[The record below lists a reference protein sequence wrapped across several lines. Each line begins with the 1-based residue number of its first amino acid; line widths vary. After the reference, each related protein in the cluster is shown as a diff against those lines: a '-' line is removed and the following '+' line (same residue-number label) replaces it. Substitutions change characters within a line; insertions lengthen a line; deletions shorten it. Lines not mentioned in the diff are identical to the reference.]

1 MEPTTINCPCGYG
14 INLGSENKTCPICG
28 LNLEPLHRIN
38 SLPYRYFE
46 KGLSF
51 YELKEF
57 ERAKQYFMTCLSLT
71 EDPGPDLFEYLGL
84 SSLGAEDYVSAGK
97 YLMLAV
103 EKNPDNKETANAL
116 TELKKKEN
124 KKKLLHGIMISLL
137 VILPVCCL
145 VFIILDGR
153 GRQEIKKLEKIVA
166 VQNEIITSK
175 SAVTTNTGQT
185 TVAKPALSLLY
196 HVRPGETLS
205 QISHSIYGTEKNWE
219 LIFNANKDKITN
231 PDILEVQS
239 SIIVPLSPENLQH

>member
-1 MEPTTINCPCGYG
+1 
-14 INLGSENKTCPICG
+14 
-28 LNLEPLHRIN
+28 
-38 SLPYRYFE
+38 
-46 KGLSF
+46 
-51 YELKEF
+51 
-57 ERAKQYFMTCLSLT
+57 
-71 EDPGPDLFEYLGL
+71 
-84 SSLGAEDYVSAGK
+84 
-97 YLMLAV
+97 MLAV
-103 EKNPDNKETANAL
+103 EKNPDNMETANAL
-116 TELKKKEN
+116 TELKKKGN

>member
-28 LNLEPLHRIN
+28 LNIEPLHRIN

-57 ERAKQYFMTCLSLT
+57 EQAKQYFMTCLSLT
-71 EDPGPDLFEYLGL
+71 EEPGPDLFEYLGL
-84 SSLGAEDYVSAGK
+84 SSLGAEDYVSARK

-103 EKNPDNKETANAL
+103 EKNPGNKETAKAL
-116 TELKKKEN
+116 TELKKKGN
-124 KKKLLHGIMISLL
+124 TSKWLHGIMISLL
-137 VILPVCCL
+137 IILPVCC
-145 VFIILDGR
+145 ILFLILSGR
-153 GRQEIKKLEKIVA
+153 DKKEIKKLENIVA
-166 VQNEIITSK
+166 VQNEIIKSK
-175 SAVTTNTGQT
+175 SAVSIDTGLI
-185 TVAKPALSLLY
+185 TVAKPVLSLLY

-219 LIFNANKDKITN
+219 MIFNANKDKITN
-231 PDILEVQS
+231 PNILEVQS
-239 SIIVPLSPENLQH
+239 SIIIPLSPENLQH